1 MANFYC
7 EYCGFRFPTIQALTG
22 TSCYHHPAGW
32 NKGKHKLYEGSE
44 NPNTLANIVEPS
56 FLLCKHFAEQRV
68 LGIQMEWEKGNT
80 HRRCK
85 KFVAMS

>member
-44 NPNTLANIVEPS
+44 KS
-56 FLLCKHFAEQRV
+56 QYLCKYC
-68 LGIQMEWEKGNT
+68 G
-80 HRRCK
+80 K
-85 KFVAMS
+85 KYSSLTLLTSSSCSKSPTGRHSPAK

>member
-7 EYCGFRFPTIQALTG
+7 EYCGLKFPTIQALTG

-44 NPNTLANIVEPS
+44 KSQYTCKYCGTKFPTLQTLCGTTCTRHPNGVGKG
-56 FLLCKHFAEQRV
+56 KHAPA
-68 LGIQMEWEKGNT
+68 L
-80 HRRCK
+80 
-85 KFVAMS
+85 